1 MKKNSYSPLTKMKY
15 EIVGVAIDIFDKL
28 GPDHQE
34 ELYDGDF
41 LVALEVAGFEVTNK
55 PEIEILN
62 TRNEH
67 LKFYYP
73 DLRVQKD
80 DMLML
85 TELKADPKGIQPS
98 QMRKARAY
106 LKVSPKDQAILVI
119 NFARAKGSIPE
130 NKSVFRREL

>member
-1 MKKNSYSPLTKMKY
+1 M
-15 EIVGVAIDIFDKL
+15 
-28 GPDHQE
+28 
-34 ELYDGDF
+34 
-41 LVALEVAGFEVTNK
+41 AGFEVTNK

-62 TRNEH
+62 ARNEH

-85 TELKADPKGIQPS
+85 VELKANPKGIQPS

>member
-34 ELYDGDF
+34 ELYDDDF
-41 LVALEVAGFEVTNK
+41 LVALEVAGFEVTDK

-62 TRNEH
+62 ARNEH

-80 DMLML
+80 
-85 TELKADPKGIQPS
+85 
-98 QMRKARAY
+98 
-106 LKVSPKDQAILVI
+106 
-119 NFARAKGSIPE
+119 
-130 NKSVFRREL
+130 

>member
-1 MKKNSYSPLTKMKY
+1 M
-15 EIVGVAIDIFDKL
+15 
-28 GPDHQE
+28 
-34 ELYDGDF
+34 
-41 LVALEVAGFEVTNK
+41 AGFEITNK

-73 DLRVQKD
+73 DLRVQKE

-85 TELKADPKGIQPS
+85 IELKADPKGIQPGHI
-98 QMRKARAY
+98 RKARAY
-106 LKVSPKDQAILVI
+106 LKVSPKDQAILLI
-119 NFARAKGSIPE
+119 NFARAKSSIPE